1 MDPEATDH
9 FIRIAEQA
17 RALLENVVI
26 ATDTTPE
33 RSFLRLTA
41 EYGSRRIVAKE
52 IMTVG
57 ERRYSYYIL
66 RGSYVEAGFDN
77 SPDPQAI
84 RLKFGQIGYSYAQER
99 VPHLHTENK
108 QKLVLTDEIDFN
120 SFLEWL
126 IQNVPRT

>member
-1 MDPEATDH
+1 M
-9 FIRIAEQA
+9 
-17 RALLENVVI
+17 I

-52 IMTVG
+52 IVTAG

-66 RGSYVEAGFDN
+66 RSSYVEAGFDN

-84 RLKFGQIGYSYAQER
+84 RLKFGRIGLEYAQER
-99 VPHLHTENK
+99 IPHLHTENK
-108 QKLVLTDEIDFN
+108 QKLVLTDDIDFDY
-120 SFLEWL
+120 FLEWL
-126 IQNVPRT
+126 IHNVPRT